1 MTFTRNDTAA
11 RTQSDH
17 PHTTVREAAVELFW
31 FWVLS
36 ALALTGALVV
46 VAGFVVLAE
55 SAVQIVLSVLLIMA
69 LGHAWFQRGR
79 RHELRR
85 DPRFRYARERRGF

>member
-1 MTFTRNDTAA
+1 MTSTPTI
-11 RTQSDH
+11 
-17 PHTTVREAAVELFW
+17 REAAAELFW

-55 SAVQIVLSVLLIMA
+55 STVQIVLGALLILA
-69 LGHAWFQRGR
+69 LGHAWDQHR
-79 RHELRR
+79 RRFEIRR
-85 DPRFRYARERRGF
+85 DQRLTSARERRGF